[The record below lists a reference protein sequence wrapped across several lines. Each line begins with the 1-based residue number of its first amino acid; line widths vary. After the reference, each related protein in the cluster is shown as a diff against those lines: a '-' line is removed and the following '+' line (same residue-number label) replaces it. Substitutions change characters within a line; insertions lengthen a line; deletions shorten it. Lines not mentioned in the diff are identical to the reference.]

1 MGARVD
7 DTAKLSKA
15 NIKANPDA
23 SLDKLSLI
31 TKLCWSKNI
40 QEENQGM
47 YYIVIDSN
55 YYLLLSS
62 SNSFFLSF
70 FVSVHEQILFGAGDV
85 DYCVLLGLA
94 SFMEYSIEQGWNEF
108 SDHLFCMDG
117 LNDPI
122 TIKNRVS
129 KIMCDALDDPTFSE
143 VLTDDDKK
151 VGTHSTR
158 KYACTYAT
166 RCGCSKDDIDY
177 RFRWKNRRMQDR
189 YVEGHIPVGDAKVAA
204 ALCKGEPITYEVKSE
219 SMVTD
224 SWILAHVV
232 PNIAKHYNRVC
243 CILLGK
249 ALLWRIMDPV
259 QSALLPS
266 QQVNRVRRL
275 YLAIEDNILTEE
287 ENPIAKIPLSV
298 HGYDGDL
305 QVSTLVVEE
314 EDDDDNGTP
323 LTEEQL
329 QAKRKRKYDSDIS
342 ERRVRARRSDNKQLE
357 ALTSHIVQ
365 LRSENK
371 GKSSRLYFCCCCL
384 LFCLLSIIYSIALIV
399 A

>member
-1 MGARVD
+1 
-7 DTAKLSKA
+7 
-15 NIKANPDA
+15 
-23 SLDKLSLI
+23 
-31 TKLCWSKNI
+31 
-40 QEENQGM
+40 
-47 YYIVIDSN
+47 
-55 YYLLLSS
+55 
-62 SNSFFLSF
+62 
-70 FVSVHEQILFGAGDV
+70 
-85 DYCVLLGLA
+85 
-94 SFMEYSIEQGWNEF
+94 MEYSIEQGWNEF

-117 LNDPI
+117 LNDPN

-224 SWILAHVV
+224 SWLLEHVV

-249 ALLWRIMDPV
+249 ALLWRIMDPL

-275 YLAIEDNILTEE
+275 YLAIEGNILTVD

-298 HGYDGDL
+298 PPTSAPH
-305 QVSTLVVEE
+305 
-314 EDDDDNGTP
+314 DDDW
-323 LTEEQL
+323 L
-329 QAKRKRKYDSDIS
+329 
-342 ERRVRARRSDNKQLE
+342 
-357 ALTSHIVQ
+357 
-365 LRSENK
+365 
-371 GKSSRLYFCCCCL
+371 
-384 LFCLLSIIYSIALIV
+384 
-399 A
+399 

>member
-1 MGARVD
+1 MIQPSFPRL
-7 DTAKLSKA
+7 TSKP
-15 NIKANPDA
+15 IRMHLWI
-23 SLDKLSLI
+23 SFLLSLSFVGRRI
-31 TKLCWSKNI
+31 SKKKTKVCI
-40 QEENQGM
+40 
-47 YYIVIDSN
+47 I
-55 YYLLLSS
+55 LLSIRIIIYYCRHLT
-62 SNSFFLSF
+62 LSF

-371 GKSSRLYFCCCCL
+371 GKSSESSLLLLFVVLSSLYHLFCCFDCCL
-384 LFCLLSIIYSIALIV
+384 NV
-399 A
+399 

>member
-1 MGARVD
+1 
-7 DTAKLSKA
+7 
-15 NIKANPDA
+15 
-23 SLDKLSLI
+23 
-31 TKLCWSKNI
+31 
-40 QEENQGM
+40 
-47 YYIVIDSN
+47 
-55 YYLLLSS
+55 
-62 SNSFFLSF
+62 
-70 FVSVHEQILFGAGDV
+70 LFGAGDV

-117 LNDPI
+117 LNDPN

-224 SWILAHVV
+224 SWILEHVV

-275 YLAIEDNILTEE
+275 YLAIEDNVLTDD

-314 EDDDDNGTP
+314 EDDDDVNADGTP

-365 LRSENK
+365 LRAENK
-371 GKSSRLYFCCCCL
+371 GKSVVVVCCL
-384 LFCLLSIIYSIALIV
+384 LFCLLSIISSSIGLIV

>member
-1 MGARVD
+1 
-7 DTAKLSKA
+7 
-15 NIKANPDA
+15 
-23 SLDKLSLI
+23 
-31 TKLCWSKNI
+31 
-40 QEENQGM
+40 
-47 YYIVIDSN
+47 
-55 YYLLLSS
+55 
-62 SNSFFLSF
+62 
-70 FVSVHEQILFGAGDV
+70 
-85 DYCVLLGLA
+85 
-94 SFMEYSIEQGWNEF
+94 
-108 SDHLFCMDG
+108 
-117 LNDPI
+117 
-122 TIKNRVS
+122 
-129 KIMCDALDDPTFSE
+129 
-143 VLTDDDKK
+143 
-151 VGTHSTR
+151 
-158 KYACTYAT
+158 
-166 RCGCSKDDIDY
+166 
-177 RFRWKNRRMQDR
+177 MQDR

-204 ALCKGEPITYEVKSE
+204 ALCKDKPITYEVKPE

-224 SWILAHVV
+224 SWILSHVV

-305 QVSTLVVEE
+305 QVSTLVVE
-314 EDDDDNGTP
+314 DDDDNNADGTP

-329 QAKRKRKYDSDIS
+329 QAKRKRKYDCDIS